1 MAFQF
6 SILAIGLITLQS
18 TIVKFDTTPE
28 GLVMAAGAAELAY
41 GAVNK
46 LSNFMMCPLNAL
58 GTAILSY
65 EGQNKGAGEEA
76 RVKKG
81 FRAAVLIMLGM
92 YAIILAV
99 TLLLL
104 IDDAFLKLFYS
115 PSSISED
122 AVYLGRINLLMN
134 IPFFPLVGM
143 VFVFR
148 GTLQGVGKP
157 LWPLLAGCAEL
168 LARTLL
174 CLYGPYIFTSFI
186 STELDLY
193 QNPWPFIV
201 TVLADAFAWLM
212 ADLTFLVGFA
222 VAFHHPTKEAEG
234 LQETGK

>member
-28 GLVMAAGAAELAY
+28 GLVMAAGSAELAY

-46 LSNFMMCPLNAL
+46 LSSFMMCPLNAL

-65 EGQNKGAGEEA
+65 EGQNKGAGEEE

-81 FRAAVLIMLGM
+81 FRAAIIIMLAL
-92 YAIILAV
+92 YVVILSA

-115 PSSISED
+115 VSSID
-122 AVYLGRINLLMN
+122 DYTVYLGRINLLMN

-148 GTLQGVGKP
+148 GTLQGIGKP

-174 CLYGPYIFTSFI
+174 CLYGPYIFTSVI
-186 STELDLY
+186 SSQIDLY
-193 QNPWPFIV
+193 ANPWPFVV
-201 TVLADAFAWLM
+201 TCLADAFAWLM
-212 ADLTFLVGFA
+212 ADLTFLVGFIVVFRRPKKA
-222 VAFHHPTKEAEG
+222 GELKEVS
-234 LQETGK
+234 K